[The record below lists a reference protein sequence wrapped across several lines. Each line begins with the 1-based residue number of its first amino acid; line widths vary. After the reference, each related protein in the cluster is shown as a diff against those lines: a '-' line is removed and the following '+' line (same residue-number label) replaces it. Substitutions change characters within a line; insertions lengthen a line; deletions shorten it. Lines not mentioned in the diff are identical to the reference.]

1 MPHLAAKLG
10 LKSDESFQKAYWK
23 YFEEFFGKQ
32 NSAVVKAML
41 LAKNDKAKRLI
52 ECASACGNPW
62 GGSRK
67 PLNGRRSPPLITS
80 GDRRAH
86 MARSFESEP
95 GDDQVVGLLHL
106 DFRSQ

>member
-41 LAKNDKAKRLI
+41 LAKNDKADTGNEEIDRVCFGLRQSMGWLAEAI
-52 ECASACGNPW
+52 E
-62 GGSRK
+62 RK
-67 PLNGRRSPPLITS
+67 ALAA
-80 GDRRAH
+80 AH
-86 MARSFESEP
+86 
-95 GDDQVVGLLHL
+95 H
-106 DFRSQ
+106 